1 MNNDIRKTLIYVGV
15 AALLVLLAF
24 VTAPR
29 RITPEAF
36 SDQGAPFFPDF
47 KDPNAATTLEV
58 VSFDEATGTATPFKV
73 TFKDNRWLI
82 PSHHDYPADAKD
94 RLAKTAAGVID
105 IKRDVYRSDN
115 VAEYPKFGV
124 VDPMEQSATGV
135 AGRGSRITLKANGDQ
150 VLADF
155 IVGRQ
160 VEGSEG
166 YSFIRVPCEKR
177 VYAAKINVD
186 LSAKFEDWVEKD
198 LLKVTKSQISKVSLK
213 YYSIDERTGRIN
225 PGDNIVL
232 SQRDNKWSMG
242 GQTADSAAVQK
253 LLGAIDDL
261 KLVGVRPKPKGLA
274 SVLAGTGQNMIQ
286 RSDLFSLQSKGFF
299 ISPQGQLLSN
309 EGEMQ
314 VYTSY
319 GVVYTLR
326 FGEVAYGSGEALTAG
341 AVDDQAARSGAA
353 VNRYIFV
360 TVAFEPSVTAEPRL
374 PTNKSWQG
382 KADSLLTEAD
392 RENKRLQDEHDRW
405 ERNVQTGRS
414 QSEELNRRF
423 ADWYYVISSA
433 SYDQLHIKRS
443 DLVPKKS

>member
-1 MNNDIRKTLIYVGV
+1 MNESRKTLVYIGV
-15 AALLVLLAF
+15 AAALVLLAF

-36 SDQGAPFFPDF
+36 SDQGTPFFPEF

-58 VSFDEATGTATPFKV
+58 VSFDEATGMASPFKV

-82 PSHHDYPADAKD
+82 PSHNDYPADAKD

-105 IKRDVYRSDN
+105 IKRDDYRSDN
-115 VAEYPKFGV
+115 VADYPKFGV
-124 VDPMEQSATGV
+124 VDPTDQSSSGL
-135 AGRGSRITLKANGDQ
+135 AGRGTRVTLKGSGDQ

-160 VEGSEG
+160 VEGSDG
-166 YSFIRVPCEKR
+166 YRFVRVPSEKR
-177 VYAAKINVD
+177 VYAAKMNVD
-186 LSAKFEDWVEKD
+186 LSARFEDWVEKD
-198 LLKVTKSQISKVSLK
+198 LLKVTRGQIAKVGLR
-213 YYSIDERTGRIN
+213 YYSIDERTGRVN
-225 PGDNIVL
+225 QGENVVL
-232 SQRDNKWSMG
+232 SQKDGKWLMG
-242 GQTADSAAVQK
+242 GQAADSASIQK
-253 LLGAIDDL
+253 LLAAIDDL

-274 SVLAGTGQNMIQ
+274 AVLAGTGQNTLQ
-286 RSDLFSLQSKGFF
+286 QSDVFSLQSKGFF

-314 VYTSY
+314 VYTTY

-326 FGEVAYGSGEALTAG
+326 FGEIAYGSGEALTAG
-341 AVDDQAARSGAA
+341 TGEDQTAKSGTAA
-353 VNRYIFV
+353 NRYIFV
-360 TVAFEPSVTAEPRL
+360 TVAFDPSVTAEPKL
-374 PTNKSWQG
+374 PTSKSWQG
-382 KADSLLTEAD
+382 KADSLMTDAD

-433 SYDQLHIKRS
+433 SFDQLHVKRS
-443 DLVPKKS
+443 DLTPKKS